1 MKNLDTKKNKK
12 KLKKLE
18 KLDVEVEEMSS
29 DDILAIVA
37 EIEKTSKV
45 KLEELLKEADVTGK
59 GDILREKWKQ
69 DVTDRLDFIK
79 DQKKNYTGARGNR
92 WSTITIRMGLKSEY
106 SERPG
111 EIVSRLKEEYDM
123 YQLRKK
129 EAKAQGKKAP
139 LGEGAL
145 IFDEVKVRA
154 KLQWNSSDNSLVG
167 YGFNVRYIPLA

>member
-1 MKNLDTKKNKK
+1 MPEAYQSLRSFRLMQLPCVSV
-12 KLKKLE
+12 LK
-18 KLDVEVEEMSS
+18 
-29 DDILAIVA
+29 
-37 EIEKTSKV
+37 
-45 KLEELLKEADVTGK
+45 
-59 GDILREKWKQ
+59 
-69 DVTDRLDFIK
+69 
-79 DQKKNYTGARGNR
+79 
-92 WSTITIRMGLKSEY
+92 GLKSEY

-111 EIVSRLKEEYDM
+111 EIVSRLKEEYDV

-167 YGFNVRYIPLA
+167 YGFNVRYIPLAWWRCLCSENRLHNANNVEGS